1 MQVIK
6 NLNLEIYEEVY
17 VTDPFE
23 YLYILQ
29 LLG

>member
-6 NLNLEIYEEVY
+6 NLNLEIYEEVKDT
-17 VTDPFE
+17 VRIE

>member
-6 NLNLEIYEEVY
+6 NLNLEIYEEVN
-17 VTDPFE
+17 VTVTFE

>member
-6 NLNLEIYEEVY
+6 NLNLEIYEKVN
-17 VTDPFE
+17 VTVPFE

>member
-6 NLNLEIYEEVY
+6 NLNLEIYEEVN
-17 VTDPFE
+17 VTVNFE